1 MRILQV
7 AWEFPPVIE
16 GGLGRHVAKLSAGL
30 AAAGHEVHVLTR
42 GPVASEEVDGVHVH
56 RVEIPPFTRDMDAFM
71 AWVDELNARL
81 AARGAELLE
90 ANHFDLIHSHDW
102 MVSAAGQE
110 LAAAVPAP
118 WLVTVHATEFG
129 RHNGWVH
136 THPQREIHLT
146 ERRMVRATGHVIC
159 CSEYMAGHVRRVF
172 GVADSHVSAIPNG
185 VDPVELI
192 PAPGTDLAA
201 VRATYA
207 RPDERL
213 VLMVGRLVYEKGFQ
227 VALDALATLAA
238 GPSARE
244 GGSPERAAR
253 PGGLPRI
260 RFVLAGTGTAE
271 ADLHAQAAALGL
283 SADGAFLGRVD
294 DDLLHALYA
303 VADVCVV
310 PSLYEPFGIVPLEA
324 MAAGCPVVVS
334 DTGGLR
340 EVIATRNERPAVVVP
355 PDDPAALAAGL
366 AAVLG
371 DAGRREA
378 MRRAGRAHAAGFDW
392 TAVAGQTE
400 GVYAELISSRER
412 LGV

>member
-1 MRILQV
+1 
-7 AWEFPPVIE
+7 
-16 GGLGRHVAKLSAGL
+16 
-30 AAAGHEVHVLTR
+30 
-42 GPVASEEVDGVHVH
+42 
-56 RVEIPPFTRDMDAFM
+56 
-71 AWVDELNARL
+71 
-81 AARGAELLE
+81 
-90 ANHFDLIHSHDW
+90 
-102 MVSAAGQE
+102 
-110 LAAAVPAP
+110 
-118 WLVTVHATEFG
+118 VTVHATEFG

-136 THPQREIHLT
+136 THPQRAIHLT
-146 ERRMVRATGHVIC
+146 ERRMVRSAAHVIC

-172 GVADSHVSAIPNG
+172 GVADSHVSVIPNG
-185 VDPVELI
+185 VDPADLR

-207 RPDERL
+207 EPDERL

-227 VALDALATLAA
+227 VALEALAGLGA
-238 GPSARE
+238 GPAQTR
-244 GGSPERAAR
+244 GGSPGRTPG

-260 RFVLAGTGTAE
+260 RFVLAGTGSAE

-283 SADGAFLGRVD
+283 AGDGAFLGRVD

-340 EVIATRNERPAVVVP
+340 EVIGGRDASPALAVP
-355 PDDPAALAAGL
+355 PADAAALAGAL
-366 AAVLG
+366 ATVLG
-371 DAGRREA
+371 DPARRAA
-378 MRRAGRAHAAGFDW
+378 MRAAGRAHAAGFDW